1 MSIRICGLSL
11 LLLMA
16 SAVAPGDE
24 PGIHWNFDG
33 EGPAAVSGRL
43 LDGSGSLAGKLT
55 GKAKAA
61 GGALRIDD
69 GSGRLVIADP
79 GEASLL
85 DAADGDALT
94 LVAWVRPQPGAVS
107 NGRHLHIIGK
117 GRTGNPGTA
126 AENLN
131 YTLRLTGVDG
141 GAAISFL
148 FRSAPG
154 GDASPGG
161 QYHRWTST
169 APFAV
174 DDSWHHVAVSYRFG
188 DPDSLAAWL
197 DGEPVDGRWDMGGET
212 SAPPVVDDDEV
223 WIGSGAGGSSGS
235 TFHGEIDEVLLR
247 KRTATKED
255 AAGWRQLV
263 LNDKRFRPAPVVAQ
277 KPPVPLTPAPAES
290 VLVEIFENLPTN
302 KTWKFRWP
310 EATESYEQES
320 FGLLQLRHK
329 YSSKAVQVDRTPAFG
344 VRASSLIELPAGEY
358 EFLVRARSGSK
369 LWIDGELIS
378 ETPFHNIS
386 SSAHGTIKDWRVVKD
401 SDLRRLQ
408 PGDHESLA
416 TVKSDG
422 APQEIRLELYVG
434 GGGKRPETGEAG
446 IFYRRAG
453 EEGFKLLGHGID
465 VALTDA
471 GMIDF
476 HKRQREYLTRLN
488 AERRREFGHDEDLYW
503 QRRHKIARAIQNDKP
518 SVEIPAA
525 NEGVSTNLVDRFV
538 AARLAEQNAEAPP
551 VVDDWS
557 FLRRVTLDLLGTIPT
572 HEQAESFFADKEPG
586 RRDRYIDRL
595 LADSGWADHWVAY
608 WQDALG
614 ENPNLVNPTLN
625 NTGPFRW
632 WLYESFYDNKP
643 FDRFATELILMEGST
658 LGGPGGFSLA
668 TQNDAPMAAKA
679 HVISQ
684 ALLAVD
690 MSCARCHD
698 SPTSDRKQVEL
709 FSMAAMLNRGPQN
722 VPATSS
728 VPPSPDGRIRLVE
741 VTLIPG
747 TKVTP
752 EWGYEELVAAD
763 AIPSEVLRNPN
774 DERERLAAI
783 ITSPN
788 NDRFAEVIVNRLW
801 QRYLGH
807 GLVEPV
813 HNWQDVEPIDPQ
825 LLAALAEEFIDGG
838 YDLKALARLILT
850 SETYQRQ
857 PLTEPDSE
865 LAGLLPVR
873 RKMTAEQIVDSLFVA
888 CGKRLKA
895 GELNIDSE
903 GGREL
908 RISINFGR
916 PTRAWE
922 FTSLSNERDRP
933 GLALPKVRPFVTLMQ
948 AFGWEGARQTTVPD
962 RDDAPTVLQPG
973 LLANG
978 VASARFTRLSDDSDF
993 TRLALEADSTGSL
1006 VEETVLR
1013 VLGRPA
1019 TPAEKKLFGQLLD
1032 EGFGERIVEAQPI
1045 PFRDYTTTGV
1055 GWTNHLHPDA
1065 TVAQNK
1071 LQEEVT
1077 AGDPPTP
1084 RLTENWRLRYE
1095 DVLWS
1100 LLNSPEFVFVP

>member
-1 MSIRICGLSL
+1 M
-11 LLLMA
+11 
-16 SAVAPGDE
+16 
-24 PGIHWNFDG
+24 
-33 EGPAAVSGRL
+33 
-43 LDGSGSLAGKLT
+43 
-55 GKAKAA
+55 
-61 GGALRIDD
+61 
-69 GSGRLVIADP
+69 
-79 GEASLL
+79 
-85 DAADGDALT
+85 
-94 LVAWVRPQPGAVS
+94 
-107 NGRHLHIIGK
+107 
-117 GRTGNPGTA
+117 
-126 AENLN
+126 
-131 YTLRLTGVDG
+131 
-141 GAAISFL
+141 
-148 FRSAPG
+148 
-154 GDASPGG
+154 
-161 QYHRWTST
+161 
-169 APFAV
+169 
-174 DDSWHHVAVSYRFG
+174 
-188 DPDSLAAWL
+188 
-197 DGEPVDGRWDMGGET
+197 
-212 SAPPVVDDDEV
+212 
-223 WIGSGAGGSSGS
+223 
-235 TFHGEIDEVLLR
+235 
-247 KRTATKED
+247 
-255 AAGWRQLV
+255 
-263 LNDKRFRPAPVVAQ
+263 
-277 KPPVPLTPAPAES
+277 
-290 VLVEIFENLPTN
+290 
-302 KTWKFRWP
+302 
-310 EATESYEQES
+310 
-320 FGLLQLRHK
+320 
-329 YSSKAVQVDRTPAFG
+329 
-344 VRASSLIELPAGEY
+344 
-358 EFLVRARSGSK
+358 
-369 LWIDGELIS
+369 
-378 ETPFHNIS
+378 
-386 SSAHGTIKDWRVVKD
+386 
-401 SDLRRLQ
+401 
-408 PGDHESLA
+408 
-416 TVKSDG
+416 
-422 APQEIRLELYVG
+422 
-434 GGGKRPETGEAG
+434 
-446 IFYRRAG
+446 
-453 EEGFKLLGHGID
+453 
-465 VALTDA
+465 
-471 GMIDF
+471 
-476 HKRQREYLTRLN
+476 
-488 AERRREFGHDEDLYW
+488 
-503 QRRHKIARAIQNDKP
+503 
-518 SVEIPAA
+518 
-525 NEGVSTNLVDRFV
+525 
-538 AARLAEQNAEAPP
+538 
-551 VVDDWS
+551 
-557 FLRRVTLDLLGTIPT
+557 
-572 HEQAESFFADKEPG
+572 
-586 RRDRYIDRL
+586 
-595 LADSGWADHWVAY
+595 
-608 WQDALG
+608 
-614 ENPNLVNPTLN
+614 
-625 NTGPFRW
+625 
-632 WLYESFYDNKP
+632 
-643 FDRFATELILMEGST
+643 
-658 LGGPGGFSLA
+658 
-668 TQNDAPMAAKA
+668 
-679 HVISQ
+679 
-684 ALLAVD
+684 
-690 MSCARCHD
+690 
-698 SPTSDRKQVEL
+698 
-709 FSMAAMLNRGPQN
+709 
-722 VPATSS
+722 
-728 VPPSPDGRIRLVE
+728 
-741 VTLIPG
+741 
-747 TKVTP
+747 
-752 EWGYEELVAAD
+752 
-763 AIPSEVLRNPN
+763 LRNPN